1 MAEHEKVSRA
11 CLVRWKESGLIRP
24 LRTKLVTAYHCL
36 DEDRYL
42 ILDQSLSIIKSSIRM
57 LFVLD
62 EWKNWVEAESKE
74 NQTKIGCIFFYCEY
88 NSNWTSMTSNK
99 VEVVFPL

>member
-1 MAEHEKVSRA
+1 
-11 CLVRWKESGLIRP
+11 
-24 LRTKLVTAYHCL
+24 
-36 DEDRYL
+36 
-42 ILDQSLSIIKSSIRM
+42 M

-74 NQTKIGCIFFYCEY
+74 TQTKIRCIFYHEY

-99 VEVVFPL
+99 VEVVFPLQETTFMVLFLKVVDF